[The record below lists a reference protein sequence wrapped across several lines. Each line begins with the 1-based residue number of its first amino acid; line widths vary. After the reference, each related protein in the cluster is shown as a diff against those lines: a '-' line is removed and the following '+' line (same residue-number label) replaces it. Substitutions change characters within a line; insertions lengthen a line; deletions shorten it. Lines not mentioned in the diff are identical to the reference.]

1 MTPVRIQTAQLL
13 RRVGVTQP
21 KPAGV
26 SVNRKPNW
34 RTPQPHRRQ
43 VGRPVLDRRQN
54 RLILIQLQKFRQR
67 RPGQPKPP
75 SCLKHRS
82 ADAGVGPA
90 GPFLFLVKSQLQ
102 HMEQMQRN
110 RGQLRLRTSQRTLL
124 AQYDFRIG
132 LPVAQKLGDIFHHIQ
147 PVIAQR
153 KLQPV
158 RPGIA
163 LAVLHMEQGR
173 FQTHG
178 LFFFQPQTWRRTHP
192 KMRQQ
197 LLHRGGGTIFRGN
210 QRRWRQIPGHCAVA
224 ACLRRVIVPPVALD
238 RF

>member
-1 MTPVRIQTAQLL
+1 
-13 RRVGVTQP
+13 
-21 KPAGV
+21 
-26 SVNRKPNW
+26 
-34 RTPQPHRRQ
+34 
-43 VGRPVLDRRQN
+43 
-54 RLILIQLQKFRQR
+54 
-67 RPGQPKPP
+67 
-75 SCLKHRS
+75 
-82 ADAGVGPA
+82 
-90 GPFLFLVKSQLQ
+90 
-102 HMEQMQRN
+102 MQRN
-110 RGQLRLRTSQRTLL
+110 RGQLRLRTPQRTLL
-124 AQYDFRIG
+124 AQHDFRIG

-197 LLHRGGGTIFRGN
+197 LLHRGGGTVFHGN

-224 ACLRRVIVPPVALD
+224 ACLRRVIVPPVALNRLQNRHD
-238 RF
+238 MFAGPVKFGKGRAVAKVVQHLSRCIQFQFYII